1 MRRTG
6 GDDPPH
12 PRPHPRRHT
21 AKRVSGGVRSPGA
34 LDQHAVDHGGHE
46 LLPLI
51 FASEDV
57 VLIEE
62 RLGLGSIAALGGED
76 CIDPLAMNRE

>member
-1 MRRTG
+1 M
-6 GDDPPH
+6 
-12 PRPHPRRHT
+12 
-21 AKRVSGGVRSPGA
+21 
-34 LDQHAVDHGGHE
+34 DHGGHE